1 MEVWNGER
9 LLCIMVTCLYTP
21 DLRYIQMFS
30 EVMTSC
36 PHVYTYPPLYSNMG
50 GTFDAE
56 FFYITPADEIFKS
69 VLL

>member
-9 LLCIMVTCLYTP
+9 LLCIMVTWLYTP
-21 DLRYIQMFS
+21 DLRYIQRIS
-30 EVMTSC
+30 EVMTFC
-36 PHVYTYPPLYSNMG
+36 PHVYTYPPLYSNIG

-56 FFYITPADEIFKS
+56 IFYITPADEILKS